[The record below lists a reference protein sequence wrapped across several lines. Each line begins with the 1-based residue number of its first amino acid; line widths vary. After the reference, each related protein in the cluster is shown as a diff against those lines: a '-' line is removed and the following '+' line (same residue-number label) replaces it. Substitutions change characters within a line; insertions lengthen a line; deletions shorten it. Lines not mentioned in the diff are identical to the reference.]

1 MSHLLIATFLHVS
14 LAAVSAD
21 SYAEAHRQAESGKP
35 LVILVST
42 DWCAPC
48 QTMKKA
54 VLPEVEKR
62 GTLKK
67 VAFTIVNPD
76 DNKQLAQK
84 LTRGDSA
91 VPQLIMY
98 RKTRDGWR
106 RKRLIG
112 RQSIEQV
119 EQFIQQGISLS
130 KKDQ

>member
-1 MSHLLIATFLHVS
+1 MSHLLIATFSHVS
-14 LAAVSAD
+14 LAVVSTD
-21 SYAEAHRQAESGKP
+21 SYAEAHRQAEAGKP

-48 QTMKKA
+48 QTMKKT
-54 VLPEVEKR
+54 VLPAVEKR

-76 DNKQLAQK
+76 DNKQLARK
-84 LTRGDSA
+84 LTRGESA